1 MPPTTTDDWE
11 DIEIEL
17 CSTAREACSFAF
29 DPSADED
36 VTEAPSGDASATQ
49 DVRAG

>member
-1 MPPTTTDDWE
+1 MPPTTIDDWE

-29 DPSADED
+29 DLSADVD
-36 VTEAPSGDASATQ
+36 VIEAPSGDTSTTQ
-49 DVRAG
+49 DVRPG